1 MNDRKL
7 VMTILGS
14 AGGLARPL
22 LALLNKASQDQHD
35 PLHQKLYNSTFHLI
49 DYKQS
54 SLDYYQ
60 SICPNLI
67 HRIKIH
73 QIDLKDTIIVRNYL
87 KRSHTSIVI
96 DVSLADTVEMLDCCN
111 QLGIHYVNSA
121 LENIYIHD
129 HANDYQGFPLIERL
143 HFFEKYKQDYANLK
157 AIICS
162 GMNPGVVQWMAIEL
176 INSYPNEQ
184 PLACLIVEH
193 DSSFLIPRTAAKQN
207 VVYTTR
213 LPEDFLKLA
222 IQSFPMFMKN
232 KTPLFLYEQV
242 FDLEFRATLGDKQF
256 HGCLLPNE
264 AVYFLCKQF
273 NMEGGYLY
281 KVNDHTKSL
290 IRENLNHPDKIW
302 KLNREVLD
310 PLQSPLDGEN
320 LVGVL
325 LVYPD
330 KERFMYHV
338 LSNEVLMERYKTN
351 AAYFQAASGLY
362 AALAVILNDSLAN
375 GVYSV
380 DELLLQTNNHY
391 GQYLS
396 YNLTEFVW
404 GENAQTDGL
413 LLERMKNLRSR

>member
-1 MNDRKL
+1 
-7 VMTILGS
+7 MTILGS

-22 LALLNKASQDQHD
+22 LALLNKASLDQHD
-35 PLHQKLYNSTFHLI
+35 PLHQKLFNSSIHLI
-49 DYKQS
+49 DYNQRT
-54 SLDYYQ
+54 LDYYQ
-60 SICPNLI
+60 CICPNLI
-67 HRIKIH
+67 HRLKIH

-121 LENIYIHD
+121 LENIYIND
-129 HANDYQGFPLIERL
+129 HVIEYKGFPLIERL
-143 HFFEKYKQDYANLK
+143 RFFEKYKKEYTSLK

-176 INSYPNEQ
+176 INHYPNEH

-193 DSSFLIPRTAAKQN
+193 DSSFLTPRTAAKQD
-207 VVYTTR
+207 VIYTTR
-213 LPEDFLKLA
+213 PPEGFLNLA
-222 IQSFPMFMKN
+222 MQSFPMFMKN

-242 FDLEFRATLGDKQF
+242 FDLEFRATLGDKPF
-256 HGCLLPNE
+256 HGCLMPHE
-264 AVYFLCKQF
+264 AVYFLSKQF

-281 KVNDHTKSL
+281 KVNDHTTSL
-290 IRENLNHPDKIW
+290 LRENLNHPDKIG

-330 KERFMYHV
+330 KERYMYHV
-338 LSNEVLMERYKTN
+338 LSNECVMERYKTN
-351 AAYFQAASGLY
+351 AANFQAACGLY
-362 AALAVILNDSLAN
+362 AALAVILKDTIAN
-375 GVYSV
+375 GVYYV

-391 GQYLS
+391 GHYLS
-396 YNLTEFVW
+396 YNLTDFVL
-404 GENAQTDGL
+404 GENTQTDGL
-413 LLERMKNLRSR
+413 ILERMKNLRNRNLL